1 MNPRR
6 IETEKPDR
14 SAASPGRHSI
24 YVNRHTGHRNEN
36 PQISQI
42 EAVAGIPLLLFPSI
56 NLRDLRIFSPLR
68 R

>member
-1 MNPRR
+1 LK
-6 IETEKPDR
+6 I
-14 SAASPGRHSI
+14 
-24 YVNRHTGHRNEN
+24 EN